1 MTERM
6 ERKLL
11 DLKARQEAGEH
22 MSCPCCGKDRM
33 KEPVHTNALS
43 RVADVYVCDDCGTAE
58 AMLAFMKQQYPLT
71 CWAAF
76 QPQRP
81 PADFKARPAH
91 EVMGIVLHTQSEDLQ
106 RIFLLCQ
113 EDPENAEWH
122 RLEAF
127 ESCPGL
133 SELWPQPFQ
142 AKFRA
147 ADGAVLVRFKSG
159 PDGGIR
165 VAANVVDS

>member
-1 MTERM
+1 
-6 ERKLL
+6 
-11 DLKARQEAGEH
+11 
-22 MSCPCCGKDRM
+22 M

-91 EVMGIVLHTQSEDLQ
+91 EVMGIVLRTQSEDLQ
-106 RIFLLCQ
+106 RIFLLCRD
-113 EDPENAEWH
+113 DPENAEWH

-133 SELWPQPFQ
+133 TELWPQPFQ

-147 ADGAVLVRFKSG
+147 ADGAVFLRGIGHRQPSVSFIFCFSHSSLSCADFLRKSPPVQHTG
-159 PDGGIR
+159 AHISISR
-165 VAANVVDS
+165 S